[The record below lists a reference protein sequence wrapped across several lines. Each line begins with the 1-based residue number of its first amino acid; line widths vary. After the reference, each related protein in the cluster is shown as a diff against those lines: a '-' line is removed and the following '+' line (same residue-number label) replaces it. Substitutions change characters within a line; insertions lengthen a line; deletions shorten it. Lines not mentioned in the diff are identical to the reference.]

1 MLAVT
6 DPDAEENVMAAKCR
20 KCHRELRDCPTCRGK
35 GKVGGMFGNC
45 TSCNGT
51 GLQCNEHGKHWR

>member
-1 MLAVT
+1 
-6 DPDAEENVMAAKCR
+6 MAAKCH
-20 KCHRELRDCPTCRGK
+20 KCHKELRDCPTCRGK

-51 GLQCNEHGKHWR
+51 GVQCNEHGKHWR